1 MGGCAA
7 LVGGLVFASRFLKT
21 AILNGEKKFKTR
33 TLGRMWRA
41 GVCIW
46 VGGSMKGEEERAAR
60 AARAPERSGSPVGG
74 CGGVVRSREFEFW
87 PRVDF

>member
-1 MGGCAA
+1 MGWCAA

-41 GVCIW
+41 CLCIW
-46 VGGSMKGEEERAAR
+46 PGGSMKGAERHR
-60 AARAPERSGSPVGG
+60 RLRGRRRLGRMSG
-74 CGGVVRSREFEFW
+74 
-87 PRVDF
+87 